1 MFLYTVCNCR
11 KLTEY
16 TFWFWRVAY
25 ERHCVFADINAQ
37 LQSIASQ
44 SGLVSNLTCLLW
56 FCNDRL
62 EDMTET
68 SIASRH

>member
-1 MFLYTVCNCR
+1 
-11 KLTEY
+11 
-16 TFWFWRVAY
+16 
-25 ERHCVFADINAQ
+25 VFADINAQ

-44 SGLVSNLTCLLW
+44 SGLVLTCLLW

-68 SIASRH
+68 SIASRHWWCHETGGRWY